1 MKQGKFECETLSGK
15 RINKVFLPPFFFPCL
30 SLNCLTCNKLS
41 RTVSKL
47 VCHLGQAVDYFV
59 ISIYFSGMGCSLR

>member
-1 MKQGKFECETLSGK
+1 MKRGRFECETLSGK
-15 RINKVFLPPFFFPCL
+15 RINKFFFRLFFPCL

-41 RTVSKL
+41 RTLSKL
-47 VCHLGQAVDYFV
+47 VCHLGQAVDYCV